1 MISSFVFFVVVRD
14 VVDTQC
20 LGDDTVVDD
29 ETNEFNLD
37 EYVVLKGY
45 LRRGITD
52 EDGLLEVV
60 VIVLLVV
67 DGGLE
72 VVVDVDDAINGVVE
86 PNESSELSLFS

>member
-1 MISSFVFFVVVRD
+1 MY
-14 VVDTQC
+14 
-20 LGDDTVVDD
+20 
-29 ETNEFNLD
+29 EFNLD

-52 EDGLLEVV
+52 DDGLLEVV

-67 DGGLE
+67 VGGMD
-72 VVVDVDDAINGVVE
+72 VVVEVDDAINGVVE

>member
-1 MISSFVFFVVVRD
+1 M
-14 VVDTQC
+14 
-20 LGDDTVVDD
+20 
-29 ETNEFNLD
+29 
-37 EYVVLKGY
+37 VLKGY